1 MKTHSIKR
9 IPLMAVLLPVFMLC
23 ANVSVSHAQSPRL
36 PAAVWSKNAGAVAP
50 ALQTPPHFMR
60 DLYFEQRLIDVT
72 AADLE
77 NYARSIA
84 VPENIT
90 GILFTINSIKPAD
103 PAGDDL
109 AVLAAYD
116 NRFTD
121 PVYQDIVKKTSKD
134 LADTL
139 YAIRAKSGI
148 DIGVIRNFLMIP
160 LINARRNEQALYIHS
175 PLVFTKP
182 FDPYITEAKV
192 TTVTTTENRALVLTN
207 PRKRVSPE
215 VHTQALVPEI
225 SEGYGRVHQ
234 DTDFIPDM
242 TSVPRP
248 TEPAYVG
255 QAAKHPAVR
264 E

>member
-1 MKTHSIKR
+1 MKRHSIKR
-9 IPLMAVLLPVFMLC
+9 IPLVAVLLPVFMLC
-23 ANVSVSHAQSPRL
+23 ANVSVSYAQSPRL

-50 ALQTPPHFMR
+50 ALQTAPHFMR
-60 DLYFEQRLIDVT
+60 DLFMEQRLIDVT
-72 AADLE
+72 AVDLE

-84 VPENIT
+84 VPENIS
-90 GILFTINSIKPAD
+90 GILFTINPIKLAN

-109 AVLAAYD
+109 SVLAAYD

-134 LADTL
+134 LADKL

-160 LINARRNEQALYIHS
+160 LVSARRNEQALYIHS

-182 FDPYITEAKV
+182 FDPYVTEAKE
-192 TTVTTTENRALVLTN
+192 TTVATTEHRAIVFN

-215 VHTQALVPEI
+215 VHTPVLVPEI
-225 SEGYGRVHQ
+225 SEGYGRVFQ
-234 DTDFIPDM
+234 DPEFLPEVTR
-242 TSVPRP
+242 VPRP

-255 QAAKHPAVR
+255 QAARHPAIR